1 MENYSTIDMD
11 QFYIDRTRHYRAL
24 NRTLNS
30 SRYGTKES
38 IVDWLKIDTMIKN
51 WERVAKQIPIEE
63 VMCRRKRKVTD
74 EYRKLEQKFRE
85 CQTEIE
91 QAVTMYS
98 LLYC

>member
-11 QFYIDRTRHYRAL
+11 QFYIDRARHYRAL
-24 NRTLNS
+24 HNAHYS
-30 SRYGTKES
+30 TKES
-38 IVDWLKIDTMIKN
+38 IVDWIKIDTMIKN
-51 WERVAKQIPIEE
+51 WERVAKKIPIEE

-74 EYRKLEQKFRE
+74 EYRKLEKKFRE

-98 LLYC
+98 LLYR

>member
-1 MENYSTIDMD
+1 MDNYSTIDTD
-11 QFYIDRTRHYRAL
+11 QFYIARARHYRAL
-24 NRTLNS
+24 NG

-98 LLYC
+98 LLYR

>member
-1 MENYSTIDMD
+1 MENYSTIDTD
-11 QFYIDRTRHYRAL
+11 QFYIDRTRHYRA
-24 NRTLNS
+24 LNS

-51 WERVAKQIPIEE
+51 WERVAKKISIEE

-74 EYRKLEQKFRE
+74 EYRKLEKKFRE

-98 LLYC
+98 LLYR

>member
-1 MENYSTIDMD
+1 MGNYSTIDTD
-11 QFYIDRTRHYRAL
+11 QFYIDRTRHYRAI
-24 NRTLNS
+24 NS
-30 SRYGTKES
+30 PRYGTKES

-74 EYRKLEQKFRE
+74 EYRKLEKKFRE

-98 LLYC
+98 LLYR